1 MDTVGTQNTSDIQW
15 VMVGVPQ
22 LRHAEDHW
30 GQLNR
35 VYPEIPCLIHL
46 NHEYPIKMT
55 ISWGI
60 NPYKPYISS
69 YIPDDSQVFWGLCL
83 GWTILANQTGS
94 IKHGNGKSL
103 FIDTIVFSHTSLKL
117 LMFNCHVW
125 LPEGTVFVG
134 FKFVFNRCVKPHRSA
149 GKRRPS
155 CWRSWRSWSS
165 RPWVNWKLGKWW
177 ISSRNQT
184 WQSDIP
190 FLEAGNDGTS
200 HLDVGWCS
208 IVKTEH
214 RGQQT

>member
-69 YIPDDSQVFWGLCL
+69 YIPDDSQVF
-83 GWTILANQTGS
+83 
-94 IKHGNGKSL
+94 
-103 FIDTIVFSHTSLKL
+103 
-117 LMFNCHVW
+117 
-125 LPEGTVFVG
+125 
-134 FKFVFNRCVKPHRSA
+134 
-149 GKRRPS
+149 
-155 CWRSWRSWSS
+155 
-165 RPWVNWKLGKWW
+165 
-177 ISSRNQT
+177 
-184 WQSDIP
+184 
-190 FLEAGNDGTS
+190 
-200 HLDVGWCS
+200 
-208 IVKTEH
+208 
-214 RGQQT
+214 